1 MRSKEY
7 PGRIMKKILI
17 ALASAAVLFCI
28 YRFAF
33 HRDPHGAAPMPPVAE
48 EKLAPSAAE
57 NPALVVAIQGSLG
70 GAADKARVA
79 ELLAQGADPNSV
91 DTGGRPALSL
101 AARNNDIG
109 AMESLLAK
117 GADPNKRDREHWTP
131 LMTAAFE
138 AARDPKFLPA
148 VKLLL
153 AKGADANL
161 EKDGTTALHV
171 AVNNIDAKAASAP
184 VIEMLLAGGA
194 KPDGVPVSGP
204 AAFAMRPL
212 MLAAWNGKTAA
223 AMALVKGGASLAAPS
238 KGAKTPAQ
246 TARDNKHPELAALLE
261 HAGGAAPSAKKPQ
274 KPTKRHR

>member
-1 MRSKEY
+1 
-7 PGRIMKKILI
+7 MKKILI
-17 ALASAAVLFCI
+17 AVATAAVLFCV
-28 YRFAF
+28 YRFAI
-33 HRDPHGAAPMPPVAE
+33 HRDPHSAAPMPPAAE
-48 EKLAPSAAE
+48 EKPTSAE
-57 NPALVVAIQGSLG
+57 NPVLVTAIQGSLG
-70 GAADKARVA
+70 GAAGKARVD
-79 ELLAQGADPNSV
+79 ELLTQGADPNSV
-91 DTGGRPALSL
+91 DTGGRPALAL
-101 AARNNDIG
+101 AARNNDLP

-117 GADPNKRDREHWTP
+117 GADPNKRDSEHWTP

-138 AARDPKFLPA
+138 AARDPKFIPA

-153 AKGADANL
+153 AKGADPNL

-171 AVNNIDAKAASAP
+171 AVNNIDAKAAAAP
-184 VIEMLLAGGA
+184 VLEVLLAGGA
-194 KPDGVPVSGP
+194 KPDGVPASGP

-261 HAGGAAPSAKKPQ
+261 HAGKPAAAAAPPAPAKKPQ
-274 KPTKRHR
+274 KSPKRHR